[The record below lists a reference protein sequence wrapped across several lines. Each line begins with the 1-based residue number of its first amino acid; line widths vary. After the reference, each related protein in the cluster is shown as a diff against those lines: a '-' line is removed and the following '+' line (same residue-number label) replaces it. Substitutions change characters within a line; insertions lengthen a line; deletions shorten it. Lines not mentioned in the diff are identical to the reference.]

1 MKNIS
6 INSILEAFAEANEY
20 DFEADKLTTKGEQ
33 YLHKNLLMKQVN
45 REEMTL
51 ADFDYSA
58 FTINDLNNIKNS
70 FSRVDEGANKAC
82 GIHDELRRAIPSKIE
97 MQYV

>member
-58 FTINDLNNIKNS
+58 FTINDLNNIKNTFKS
-70 FSRVDEGANKAC
+70 VEKASSNAY
-82 GIHDELRRAIPSKIE
+82 GIYREIDNAAPARIE